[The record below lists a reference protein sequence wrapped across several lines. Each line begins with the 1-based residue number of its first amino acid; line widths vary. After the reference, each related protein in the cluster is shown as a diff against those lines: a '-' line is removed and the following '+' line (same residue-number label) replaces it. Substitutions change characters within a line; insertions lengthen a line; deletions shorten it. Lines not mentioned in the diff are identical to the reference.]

1 MFGIRDIDIWFPAE
15 ASQYIGVWESAPC
28 RVTFFH
34 YFCTW
39 NERTKAHTGI
49 QRRGTVADPALG
61 LCGQKSAY
69 PSRWV
74 LPLPHGERRKYHVV
88 GSCGRLCD
96 LPFPLLLIHSFHRLG
111 TRQWVPAARNL
122 FPPGKL
128 HPFNHRSTGYATP
141 RTACNRV
148 NKSVPGPPA
157 SGSIRPHAPTG
168 AAKQS
173 FSQGILS
180 HRPHCCGRSPC
191 PAKTVLFIH
200 NYAIICFSVP
210 FKEA

>member
-1 MFGIRDIDIWFPAE
+1 M
-15 ASQYIGVWESAPC
+15 S
-28 RVTFFH
+28 
-34 YFCTW
+34 
-39 NERTKAHTGI
+39 
-49 QRRGTVADPALG
+49 
-61 LCGQKSAY
+61 GQKLIRVFNA
-69 PSRWV
+69 
-74 LPLPHGERRKYHVV
+74 GA
-88 GSCGRLCD
+88 
-96 LPFPLLLIHSFHRLG
+96 LLLILLSAYAGKSLHTHPDEYYRYLTESDANTTSSALADDCAICHFHFFSYTHSTDWVLDSEFRLLE
-111 TRQWVPAARNL
+111 TL